1 MNISSTF
8 DAFPKDVLT
17 NINASSV
24 LLFGG
29 FAYKSIKYSSI
40 CSLSVKTALSFRNN
54 ENLMGWGRFEQTLFT
69 VVTFAILHFSI
80 VFLETEV
87 IKLIERNK
95 YLLPKEIVDIK
106 FEKIAPIYEILGI
119 LSILFYNTR
128 EQNQKI
134 ITPFELLPIISIII
148 SGIILG
154 AQSLKKVDNFATTLR
169 SYPSIK
175 IFGCLVRNWKPVFRI
190 FVISFIY
197 FYIFRYL

>member
-17 NINASSV
+17 NINASNT

-40 CSLSVKTALSFRNN
+40 CSLSVKTALSFRHN
-54 ENLMGWGRFEQTLFT
+54 ENLMGWGLFEQTLFT

-95 YLLPKEIVDIK
+95 YLLFKEIVDIK

-119 LSILFYNTR
+119 LSLLFYNTR
-128 EQNQKI
+128 EQNQRS
-134 ITPFELLPIISIII
+134 ITYFEMLPIISVII
-148 SGIILG
+148 SGIILFTRFLDE
-154 AQSLKKVDNFATTLR
+154 AQAFAKTR
-169 SYPSIK
+169 SPSIK
-175 IFGCLVRNWKPVFRI
+175 SSRCLILNWKPVFRI
-190 FVISFIY
+190 SVIAFIY